1 MPASSERW
9 DLFSYDD
16 KLFWLSL
23 TLKFYETLKTHVGQ
37 MLLSSLRR
45 ANINIIW
52 VFNCAITSKS
62 CQLLENRPLS
72 LHSKQSVIQLIFAC
86 SKSAI
91 ETLKKSVKYGNS

>member
-1 MPASSERW
+1 MPASSERR

-23 TLKFYETLKTHVGQ
+23 SLKFYETSKTHVGQ

-52 VFNCAITSKS
+52 IFDCAIISKS
-62 CQLLENRPLS
+62 CQLLEKRALS
-72 LHSKQSVIQLIFAC
+72 LHSKQPVTQLIFAS

-91 ETLKKSVKYGNS
+91 ETLEKSVKYGNS